1 MAPDRN
7 VTVLADRPFHI
18 RLSNGMAFES
28 QAAFSAECG
37 YSLSYVAALRRK
49 GLGWQ
54 AIWNRKRNGTP
65 AQRARARR
73 KARRQASEISL
84 FEPVPE

>member
-1 MAPDRN
+1 MQRP
-7 VTVLADRPFHI
+7 VTEFHI
-18 RLSNGMAFES
+18 RMRNGFTFES
-28 QAAFSAECG
+28 REAFALECG
-37 YSLSYVAALRRK
+37 YSLSYIAQLRRK

-65 AQRARARR
+65 AQKAKQKR
-73 KARRQASEISL
+73 KARRASRHESL